1 MEALTWMLF
10 GIIFSLVQCK
20 ELTFSTVLNEPYIY
34 KDADG
39 QYVGML
45 PELFSEMGYN
55 VTVTEA
61 DVYGQLLP
69 NGSWTGMMGD
79 VINKNADFAGPLTVV
94 GRRAEHVDFS
104 SLFTAVGPVILMRK
118 PPNESKPLREKL
130 SLPFRPMELSAWLML
145 ILALLVTGT
154 VLYIISHFNPYEWRR
169 MAKDREASLREQES
183 FTCLNSFWFILSAL
197 ALQGYARAPR
207 SVGGRLVVLGWWA
220 FLLLFLFFYIASLIN
235 VIHEPPQPF
244 AIPGYS
250 KIKSFEDLANN
261 DQIGI
266 GILRFGTT
274 EKMFEES
281 SDPIDKRIYE
291 KIIKTRKEMKKQLN
305 TTKDLVNYLRSREYS
320 DFAAI
325 MESDAA
331 TFVTN
336 TLPCNLYM
344 VTEGI
349 VTKGTGFAFEK
360 GSSLQREFNMNLLK
374 AQESGLQRKLEKR
387 WTRSKCSAAAYNPML
402 YDETNRVVYFVGLA
416 DLAGALLILIVAIVL
431 GGIVT
436 IAEICIYKCAET
448 TVDDDDVDDHVR
460 ANQRLD
466 ASDMLLAV
474 DSKKGGATQV

>member
-207 SVGGRLVVLGWWA
+207 
-220 FLLLFLFFYIASLIN
+220 
-235 VIHEPPQPF
+235 
-244 AIPGYS
+244 
-250 KIKSFEDLANN
+250 DLANN